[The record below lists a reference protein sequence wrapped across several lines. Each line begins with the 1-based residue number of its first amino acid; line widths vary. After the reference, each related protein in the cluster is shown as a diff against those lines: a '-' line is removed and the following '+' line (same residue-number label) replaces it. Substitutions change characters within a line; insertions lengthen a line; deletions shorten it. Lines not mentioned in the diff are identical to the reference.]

1 MLEVLAILSVILLAL
16 MLININEH
24 ITLTPGCSVASPFF
38 YPTAGKDVTLPRRSQ
53 KSGQIL
59 PASDLL
65 VRAILIIEDVVNI

>member
-16 MLININEH
+16 MLIMINERM
-24 ITLTPGCSVASPFF
+24 TPSYSVASPFF
-38 YPTAGKDVTLPRRSQ
+38 YPTAGKDATLPQRSQ

-59 PASDLL
+59 PTSDLL